1 MNKCINCLYNSTL
14 EYPNMRMCF
23 ITGVRIMSNSECSCG
38 KFKLVNSKVM
48 PKANHQLEVEKQGKI
63 ESDLLKLISDLG
75 NEELQNKFLEWQRQR
90 AICNVSLIT
99 ELEHSITK

>member
-1 MNKCINCLYNSTL
+1 
-14 EYPNMRMCF
+14 
-23 ITGVRIMSNSECSCG
+23 MS
-38 KFKLVNSKVM
+38 KT
-48 PKANHQLEVEKQGKI
+48 NHQLEVEKLGKI

-99 ELEHSITK
+99 ELEYSMKS